1 MPSYLP
7 GHVEVDATRCVDVL
21 QYFRAPFILGP
32 GKASDW
38 KLHEQFDNL
47 TDSILKIFTSRG
59 VTVLPTTEWNKVID
73 RPNDGWHAKQNPRNF
88 VQLTLQLTYAM
99 RLRNMTLLP
108 ASMPTAPVPFR
119 QPLTIPVSDKQ
130 AHVQAKSILDGYK
143 TVEIHVRTF
152 MRQYAVKHI
161 VQENIEDINTV
172 RWFFCSRSF
181 HRS

>member
-1 MPSYLP
+1 
-7 GHVEVDATRCVDVL
+7 VEVDAARCVDVL

-38 KLHEQFDNL
+38 NLHEQFDNL
-47 TDSILKIFTSRG
+47 TASILKIFTSRG

-73 RPNDGWHAKQNPRNF
+73 RANDGWHAKQNPHNF

-108 ASMPTAPVPFR
+108 ASAPTQPIPFR
-119 QPLTIPVSDKQ
+119 QPLAIPVSDKQ
-130 AHVQAKSILDGYK
+130 AHVQATNIIDGYK

-152 MRQYAVKHI
+152 QRQYAVKHI
-161 VQENIEDINTV
+161 VQDNIEDINTV
-172 RWFFCSRSF
+172 RWFFYSGSPY
-181 HRS
+181 SS